1 MLRYGRLG
9 YNITLTFDSQSSA
22 RTTLDAVSTRMMNQH
37 SPNAIDNAMVSLKS
51 SYYLIEYL
59 GSFTLEPLSKLNQQI
74 AELCIATNVKGTLV
88 DVSKAIGELTVLDRY
103 TLAKNM
109 SEFWPADLR
118 LAVVVN
124 KSQTIEANG
133 LVWERM
139 VKSRNYPVRVCFD
152 QLSARQWLISAA
164 K

>member
-1 MLRYGRLG
+1 MG
-9 YNITLTFDSQSSA
+9 YNIIIFYDSQSPA
-22 RTTLDAVSTRMMNQH
+22 RTTLEAVTARMMNQH
-37 SPNAIDNAMVSLKS
+37 SPNAIDNAIVSLKS

-59 GSFTLEPLSKLNQQI
+59 GSFTLEPLSQLNKQI

-109 SEFWPADLR
+109 SEIWPRDLR